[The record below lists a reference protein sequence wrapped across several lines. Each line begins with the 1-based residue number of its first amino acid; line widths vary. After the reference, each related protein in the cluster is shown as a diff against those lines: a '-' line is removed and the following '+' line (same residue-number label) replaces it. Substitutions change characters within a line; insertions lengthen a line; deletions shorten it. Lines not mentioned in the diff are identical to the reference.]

1 MNKLLQYGAAALF
14 LGASAANV
22 AHADAATT
30 SGGLKIK
37 TDDGKFEFGIGGR
50 IQLDA
55 VIFDEGKIEEL
66 PAGTKNETTSG
77 VYVRRSY
84 LTLTGKLYDWK
95 FKFENDFTAG
105 QSPNSIREMWVSHQV
120 FGGDLI
126 IGQHKPFRS
135 IEELIS
141 SNEIL
146 LMERPFLTNSLLAGG
161 NRQFQPGIFYK
172 YPITTDFG
180 YFLAQASAYDAQHP
194 LGNAAGQGFGTSER
208 LTWLAYD
215 ANDIKLHLGAWGGVD
230 DFGKGG
236 NETAKANDVAYA
248 GRDSSTQVVGP
259 SQQIG
264 GLSGSAETFWGVELA
279 GTVGPVF
286 LQSEYGQTR
295 WEDTPVQADG
305 RTIDRI
311 NSFNVQGSVFLTGEK
326 KIYRKDRGTFGN
338 PKVNSPLGAV
348 ELVARYDKVVNED
361 RSAGDGV
368 CNSKYPV
375 AAPSRTGEGCYVQ
388 QYTVGANYY
397 VNPAVR
403 IMFNYIRGDN
413 NVTGDNTSSYNARV
427 QLAF

>member
-1 MNKLLQYGAAALF
+1 MNKLFQHAAAVF
-14 LGASAANV
+14 LIGASTANLAYADV
-22 AHADAATT
+22 AVTN
-30 SGGLKIK
+30 GGLKIK

-55 VIFDEGKIEEL
+55 VIFDEGKIEEV
-66 PAGTKNETTSG
+66 PANTANATTSG

-105 QSPNSIREMWVSHQV
+105 QSPNSIREMWIGRQV

-172 YPITTDFG
+172 YPITTAFG
-180 YFLAQASAYDAQHP
+180 YFLAQASVYDAAHP
-194 LGNAAGQGFGTSER
+194 LGNNAGQGFGTSER

-215 ANDIKLHLGAWGGVD
+215 ANDIKLHLGAWGGID

-236 NETAKANDVAYA
+236 NETVAPGTVAYA
-248 GRDSSTQVVGP
+248 GRSSATQVIGP
-259 SQQIG
+259 TQAIG
-264 GLSGSAETFWGVELA
+264 GASSSAEAFWGVELA
-279 GTVGPVF
+279 GAVGPVF

-311 NSFNVQGSVFLTGEK
+311 NSFNVQGSVFLTGERK
-326 KIYRKDRGTFGN
+326 PYKKDRGTFGS
-338 PKVNSPLGAV
+338 PKVNSPNGAV
-348 ELVARYDKVVNED
+348 ELVARYDKIINED

-368 CNSKYPV
+368 CNSSYAA

-403 IMFNYIRGDN
+403 FMFNYIRGDN

>member
-1 MNKLLQYGAAALF
+1 MNKLFQHAAAIF
-14 LGASAANV
+14 LIGATAASVASA
-22 AHADAATT
+22 DDATT

-37 TDDGKFEFGIGGR
+37 TADGKFEFGIGGR
-50 IQLDA
+50 IQLDG
-55 VIFDEGKIEEL
+55 VLFDEGKIEEV
-66 PAGTKNETTSG
+66 PANTANATTSG

-84 LTLTGKLYDWK
+84 LTLTGKLYDWR

-120 FGGDLI
+120 LGGDLI

-135 IEELIS
+135 IEELTS

-146 LMERPFLTNSLLAGG
+146 LMERPMLTNSLLAGG
-161 NRQFQPGIFYK
+161 NRQYQPGIFYK
-172 YPITTDFG
+172 RPINTDFG
-180 YFLAQASAYDAQHP
+180 FFLAQASVYDAAHP
-194 LGNAAGQGFGTSER
+194 LGNNAGQGFGTSER

-215 ANDIKLHLGAWGGVD
+215 ANDMKLHLGAWGGID

-236 NETAKANDVAYA
+236 NETVAPGSVTYA
-248 GRDSSTQVVGP
+248 GRNSATQVLGP
-259 SQQIG
+259 TQVIG
-264 GLSGSAETFWGVELA
+264 GASGSSETFWGVELA
-279 GTVGPVF
+279 GTYGPVF
-286 LQSEYGQTR
+286 LQSEYAETR
-295 WEDTPVQADG
+295 WEDTAVQADG

-311 NSFNVQGSVFLTGEK
+311 EAVTVQGSVFLTGETK
-326 KIYRKDRGTFGN
+326 TYKKDRGTFGS
-338 PKVNSPLGAV
+338 PKVNSPIGAV
-348 ELVARYDKVVNED
+348 ELVARYDKILNQD

-368 CNSKYPV
+368 CNSAYPTS
-375 AAPSRTGEGCYVQ
+375 APSRTGEGCYVQ

-403 IMFNYIRGDN
+403 FMFNYIRGDN